1 MKKIANGTIEKLK
14 DIKAG
19 EFICKDTK
27 SKYFS
32 RCIFLVTNEKTE
44 TARKIVNLATG
55 KTIYCNENEEVEH
68 IYTILTVTSKEEAE
82 RLPE

>member
-1 MKKIANGTIEKLK
+1 MQRLANGTIEKLK

-19 EFICKDTK
+19 EYICKPTK

-32 RCIFLVTNEKTE
+32 RCVFLVTNEKTE

-55 KTIYCNENEEVEH
+55 KTVYCNENEEVEH
-68 IYTILTVTSKEEAE
+68 IYAFLTVTSKEEAE
-82 RLPE
+82 RN